1 MLDVNL
7 SPYDYI
13 IATPPCNWWSKA
25 NPYYKKST
33 YSLSTKHLLPDTIIK
48 LGSQNKPFIIENVI
62 NKKRFT
68 ENGIYELI
76 NKYNLNIYYVGRHIY
91 ITNVTA
97 DSLLLVKQH
106 QDFKYGG
113 VRINNDGYNQG
124 GSNVYV
130 VIEEWLKI
138 IHRSWW

>member
-62 NKKRFT
+62 NKKGLQKMVFM
-68 ENGIYELI
+68 N
-76 NKYNLNIYYVGRHIY
+76 
-91 ITNVTA
+91 
-97 DSLLLVKQH
+97 
-106 QDFKYGG
+106 
-113 VRINNDGYNQG
+113 
-124 GSNVYV
+124 
-130 VIEEWLKI
+130 
-138 IHRSWW
+138 